1 MTEAMESQQPV
12 DASPGRGLNRLL
24 ASTGVS
30 IAGQGM
36 VLAAVPLLAARL
48 TSDPFEVSLT
58 VAATYAAWLVVGLPA
73 GALVDRWPRRTTMV
87 ISDVGRALV
96 VGALAIAVLTGAV
109 QLWALVACVFLLG
122 IAGCFFDPAAQ
133 AALPLVVGR
142 DQQRLATANGRI
154 WSLDLF
160 GRSMVGPPLGAALF
174 ALGASIPFFGNAIA
188 FLISAVLLVGLGR
201 MVPPPTVAE
210 HPPVLRSVREGLSFL
225 ARHTELRLL
234 TIGMAVFNFVYNVAY
249 STLVLFARDRL
260 HVTETGFGFLLAAS
274 AIGGLAAG
282 YLVPKI
288 RRQLP
293 ARGIYG
299 AGLLA
304 QGCGWVLVLVS
315 PNPWVAGLALAL
327 VGAASMSVTV
337 LGGTARQRLTPDEL
351 LGRVSATTRVAG
363 IGVATLGAMT
373 GGIIAGDRGL
383 SGALIAASALAGL
396 AACLMVIAGGSVVA
410 HDFGGSR
417 RAGTPNDRSG

>member
-1 MTEAMESQQPV
+1 MTEAMEDQQPV

-58 VAATYAAWLVVGLPA
+58 VGAAYAAWLVVGLPA

-87 ISDVGRALV
+87 VADVVRAVV
-96 VGALAIAVLTGAV
+96 VGGLAVAVLTGAV

-122 IAGCFFDPAAQ
+122 IAGCFFDPASQ

-142 DQQRLATANGRI
+142 DQHRLATANGRI

-174 ALGASIPFFGNAIA
+174 VLGASIPFFGNAIA

-201 MVPPPTVAE
+201 MAPPTTVSE
-210 HPPVLRSVREGLSFL
+210 RQPVLRSVREGLHYL
-225 ARHTELRLL
+225 ARHGELRLL
-234 TIGMAVFNFVYNVAY
+234 TIGMAIFNFVYNVAY
-249 STLVLFARDRL
+249 STLVLFARERL
-260 HVTETGFGFLLAAS
+260 HVTESGFGFLLAAS
-274 AIGGLAAG
+274 AVGGLAAG
-282 YLVPKI
+282 YFVPKV
-288 RRQLP
+288 RRQLSGP
-293 ARGIYG
+293 GIYG

-304 QGCGWVLVLVS
+304 QGCGWALVLVS
-315 PNPWVAGLALAL
+315 PSPWVAGVALAL
-327 VGAASMSVTV
+327 VGAASMTVTV
-337 LGGTARQRLTPDEL
+337 LGGTARQRLTPDDL

-363 IGVATLGAMT
+363 IGVAALGAIT
-373 GGIIAGDRGL
+373 GGLVASMSLMGSLVTAAGM
-383 SGALIAASALAGL
+383 ATLAGCVF
-396 AACLMVIAGGSVVA
+396 AA
-410 HDFGGSR
+410 R
-417 RAGTPNDRSG
+417 RG

>member
-12 DASPGRGLNRLL
+12 DVSPGRGLNRLL
-24 ASTGVS
+24 ASTVVS

-36 VLAAVPLLAARL
+36 VLSAVPLLAARL
-48 TSDPFEVSLT
+48 TSDPLKVSLT
-58 VAATYAAWLVVGLPA
+58 VAVTYAAWLVVGLPA

-87 ISDVGRALV
+87 VADVTRAV
-96 VGALAIAVLTGAV
+96 IVAAIAFAVLTGAV

-122 IAGCFFDPAAQ
+122 VAGCFFDPAAQ

-142 DQQRLATANGRI
+142 DQRRLATANGRI

-174 ALGASIPFFGNAIA
+174 VLGASIPFFGNAIA
-188 FLISAVLLVGLGR
+188 FLISATLLVGLGR
-201 MVPPPTVAE
+201 MAPPPIVAE
-210 HPPVLRSVREGLSFL
+210 HPPVFRSVREGLSYL
-225 ARHTELRLL
+225 ARHSELRLL
-234 TIGMAVFNFVYNVAY
+234 TIGMAVFNFVYNLAY
-249 STLVLFARDRL
+249 STLVLFARERL

-274 AIGGLAAG
+274 AVGGLAAG

-293 ARGIYG
+293 ARAIYA

-315 PNPWVAGLALAL
+315 PNPWVAGVALAL
-327 VGAASMSVTV
+327 VGAASMSATV

-363 IGVATLGAMT
+363 IGVAALGA
-373 GGIIAGDRGL
+373 IAGGMIADAGGL
-383 SGALIAASALAGL
+383 SSSLFTAGVMAGL
-396 AACLMVIAGGSVVA
+396 AGGILAVWAGRVPT
-410 HDFGGSR
+410 H
-417 RAGTPNDRSG
+417 GTRDAP